1 MADKDVTGLAAT
13 MAGEK
18 LAKVMRLLKV
28 QLFAGPNNVRLTK
41 DEALDESYRGNVD
54 AVRQAMQTMDEAQ
67 QRRSFDA

>member
-1 MADKDVTGLAAT
+1 
-13 MAGEK
+13 
-18 LAKVMRLLKV
+18 MRLLKV

-41 DEALDESYRGNVD
+41 EEALDESYRGNVD